1 MAASQWII
9 DVKTET
15 FEADVIARS
24 QDCPVVVDFWAPW
37 CEPCQALVPLLEK
50 LAIEFDGKFILA
62 KVNVDE
68 CQQIAAA
75 FGVQSI
81 PVVVAM
87 EQGRPVNQFTGP
99 MPEDE
104 LRKWFETFLP
114 SAIDELVKTAT
125 ILEETDLPAA
135 AARFREAIESE
146 PERSDA
152 AIGLARV
159 LLSLDQDIEAC
170 EIITK
175 LEGRGFL
182 EPEAERLKAQL
193 ALRESAEESG
203 GVQAAREAADAAPDD
218 LTLQVKLADALAVD
232 RKFEDACEI
241 CLAVIA
247 KDKYGVGAD
256 AKESMVRVLDMAG
269 PQSEFAGTYRRRLA
283 TAFY

>member
-1 MAASQWII
+1 MADSQWII

-37 CEPCQALVPLLEK
+37 CEPCKELVPQLEK
-50 LAIEFDGKFILA
+50 LAVEYDGKFLLA

-68 CQQIAAA
+68 CPEIAQA
-75 FGVQSI
+75 FGVQQI

-87 EQGRPVNQFTGP
+87 EQGRPVNQFMGP
-99 MPEDE
+99 LPDDE

-114 SAIDELVKTAT
+114 SALDELVKTAT

-135 AARFREAIESE
+135 AAKFREAAGLD

-152 AIGLARV
+152 TIGLARV
-159 LLSLDQDIEAC
+159 LLSLDQELEAR
-170 EIITK
+170 EIIAK
-175 LEGRGFL
+175 LEARGFL

-193 ALRESAEESG
+193 ELRESAEESG
-203 GVQAAREAADAAPDD
+203 GVQAAREAAEAAPDD

-247 KDKYGVGAD
+247 KDKYGIGAE